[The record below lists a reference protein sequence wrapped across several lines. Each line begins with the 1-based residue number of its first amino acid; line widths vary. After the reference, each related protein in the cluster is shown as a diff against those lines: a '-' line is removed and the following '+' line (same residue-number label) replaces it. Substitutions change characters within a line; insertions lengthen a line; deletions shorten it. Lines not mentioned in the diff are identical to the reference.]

1 MNDTWQV
8 LGLPLHPLLV
18 HAVVVLLPLAVLAVV
33 LVQLWPAARRRIG
46 VVAPLG
52 ALVVAVLV
60 PVTVGAG
67 LSLADAVGRAPAVQ
81 THEGYGLMLIPW
93 SIALP
98 VVAWAQW
105 AWFRRGRGREAD
117 GERGNERAGDDG
129 PGRGHPVGRAAPSG
143 APSSGA
149 SRRARSRGAAA
160 TSALLGLAVAVV
172 VVGSMTVLAL
182 TGDSGAR
189 AVWGGLLG

>member
-105 AWFRRGRGREAD
+105 AWFRRGSGGAVDPARARGGGGGRGRER
-117 GERGNERAGDDG
+117 ERRRGG
-129 PGRGHPVGRAAPSG
+129 GRGEPGSRP
-143 APSSGA
+143 PR
-149 SRRARSRGAAA
+149 SRRATAI
-160 TSALLGLAVAVV
+160 SALLGLAVAAVA
-172 VVGSMTVLAL
+172 VGSMTVLAL